1 MDDTE
6 LLNEF
11 VEEAREHLG
20 GIEMQLLQIEAM
32 GELIDDDLVNNVFR
46 AIHSVKGAAG
56 FLGLTQINQVAHR
69 LENVLGK
76 VRDHQLIPDPFNVD
90 VMLKGADCLRNLIES
105 IDTSNETDNTALCE
119 QLDAVLAGSSTDETV
134 NSDKAAQT
142 EQMVDAEESC
152 EAAPTATAT
161 KTRKTRARKA
171 ANSKSSATTTKTT
184 TTKTKTATAKRRRKA
199 APAKKQAAQAE
210 ASLESVESAVND
222 AVNVGTTAKPA
233 ATETSKSKS
242 PPSKPAAKKAPGNGN
257 GPDSPKKTTS
267 PQAEA
272 TIRVGV
278 RVLDR
283 LMNLAGELVLSRN
296 QLLRALNE
304 QSRSGTNLDAIANGL
319 DQVTTELQTTIMQT
333 RMQPIGNVFNKFPR
347 VIRDLSASLNK
358 QINLKMEGNDVEVDK
373 TIVEAIA
380 DPLTHLVR
388 NSCDHGIELPQD
400 RIDAQKPAV
409 GTVELRAFHQ
419 AGKVVIEIVDDG
431 GGMDPSRLREIAVA
445 KGMLSA
451 EAAEQLTDRD
461 AINQI
466 FAPGFSTAKEVS
478 NVSGRG
484 VGMDVV
490 RTNIEQIGGAVEI
503 ESELGSGSTIRITL
517 PLTLAIV
524 PSMIVSVDNRRYALP
539 QTNIVELVQTD
550 GREKRIE
557 RVNQAEVLRLRGN
570 LIPLVRVS
578 DTLKLIDET
587 DPSEEGSSKQECQ
600 LVVVEAGRRQF
611 ALAVDRVLDSEEIV
625 VKPLG
630 RHLSNLPLLA
640 GSTILGDGRVA
651 MILDAAGISSQVKLT
666 SDSESSEQTETSSAG
681 EKTTTDVQRLVLLSV
696 GPEDHFAIS
705 MDIVSRIE
713 RVAHEAIERVG
724 KHRVLQY
731 RGGTLPLV
739 SVDEVVPVNSV
750 DETKFVHVIVF
761 KVYGHEV
768 GLIAPNLYD
777 IRKCDLLFGDDTCR
791 ADGVAGIA
799 VIDERPTRL
808 LDLYGLT
815 QIARPEWFSSHAED
829 QQAKRENTSIL
840 VCEDSPF
847 FRNFLSRMLQ
857 EEGYQVSSFEHGE
870 AGWASLS
877 EHPGKYDLLLT
888 DVEMPELDGVEL
900 TRRVRADGR
909 FETLPIIAL
918 TSLADEESVQR
929 GREAGVD
936 DYQVK
941 MNKPDLLASITKHTS
956 GVQK

>member
-1 MDDTE
+1 MGYLFNSVIHSTQTQVDRTGTKMDDTE
-6 LLNEF
+6 LLSEF

-32 GELIDDDLVNNVFR
+32 GAEINDDLVNTVFR

-56 FLGLTQINQVAHR
+56 FLGLTQINNVAHR

-76 VRDHQLIPDPFNVD
+76 VREHELIPDPYKVD
-90 VMLKGADCLRNLIES
+90 VMLKGADRLRTLIDSIES
-105 IDTSNETDNTALCE
+105 SNETDNTELCE
-119 QLDAVLAGSSTDETV
+119 RLDEVLAGKVGTAEPAD
-134 NSDKAAQT
+134 T
-142 EQMVDAEESC
+142 ESAE
-152 EAAPTATAT
+152 AKPT
-161 KTRKTRARKA
+161 KTPAKPRKPRT
-171 ANSKSSATTTKTT
+171 
-184 TTKTKTATAKRRRKA
+184 RKA
-199 APAKKQAAQAE
+199 APAAKKTTRKVATSRKTTAKRKQPVAAE
-210 ASLESVESAVND
+210 ASLEAAEATVEQALNEPPSD
-222 AVNVGTTAKPA
+222 EPDTSPKGS
-233 ATETSKSKS
+233 SKSKPAPKANEATS
-242 PPSKPAAKKAPGNGN
+242 AADASKKHNAA
-257 GPDSPKKTTS
+257 GP
-267 PQAEA
+267 EA

-296 QLLRALNE
+296 QLLRVLSE
-304 QSRSGTNLDAIANGL
+304 QNRNSANLDAIASGL
-319 DQVTTELQTTIMQT
+319 DQVTTELQATIMQT

-358 QINLKMEGNDVEVDK
+358 QIALEMEGTEVEVDK

-388 NSCDHGIELPQD
+388 NSCDHGIEMP
-400 RIDAQKPAV
+400 DARVAAGKPAI

-419 AGKVVIEIVDDG
+419 AGKVIIEIIDDG
-431 GGMDPSRLREIAVA
+431 GGMDPDRLRRIAVS
-445 KGMLSA
+445 KGILSK
-451 EAAEQLTDRD
+451 EAADQLSDRD

-466 FAPGFSTAKEVS
+466 FAPGFSTAEQVTA
-478 NVSGRG
+478 VSGRG

-490 RTNIEQIGGAVEI
+490 RTNIELLGGTVEI

-524 PSMIVSVDNRRYALP
+524 PSMIVAVDNRRYALP

-557 RVNQAEVLRLRGN
+557 RVNRAEVLRLRGK
-570 LIPLVRVS
+570 LIPLVRLCE
-578 DTLKLIDET
+578 TLKLKREDQS
-587 DPSEEGSSKQECQ
+587 SECESAKDECQ

-651 MILDAAGISSQVKLT
+651 MILDAAGISSKVDLV
-666 SDSESSEQTETSSAG
+666 SETDEEQK
-681 EKTTTDVQRLVLLSV
+681 EKHRELSKDQATDFQRLVLLSV
-696 GPEDHFAIS
+696 GPDDHFAVS

-713 RVAHEAIERVG
+713 RVKNETIDQVG
-724 KHRVLQY
+724 KHRVLKY
-731 RGGTLPLV
+731 RGGTLPLLAIN
-739 SVDEVVPVNSV
+739 DVVPVTSV
-750 DETKFVHVIVF
+750 DDTEYVHVIVF
-761 KVYGHEV
+761 RVYGHEV
-768 GLIAPNLYD
+768 GLVAPHLDD
-777 IRKCDLLFGDDTCR
+777 IRDCDLLFGDDSSR
-791 ADGVAGIA
+791 DNGVAGIA
-799 VIDERPTRL
+799 VIDDRPTRL

-815 QIARPEWFSSHAED
+815 QIVRPEWFERNTEA
-829 QQAKRENTSIL
+829 QQAQRENTAIL

-857 EEGYQVSSFEHGE
+857 EEGYHVSSFEHGE
-870 AGWASLS
+870 AGWAALS
-877 EHPGKYDLLLT
+877 ESPGKFDLLLT

-909 FETLPIIAL
+909 FEKLPIIAL
-918 TSLADEESVQR
+918 TSLADEESVLR
-929 GREAGVD
+929 GREAGVN

-941 MNKPDLLASITKHTS
+941 MNKPELLASITKHTV
-956 GVQK
+956 GVVA